1 MRLIPLISIS
11 LVIALQRP
19 ALAQQLGPADTPSA
33 NAQTLPVVEKAS
45 SQERFYT
52 NRSLIGTYRTAYIP
66 GLSTSGARGVGL
78 TTYDGE
84 GHLTGYDNYTT
95 FEGTYSVNPDGTGV
109 AVSMIRALL
118 VPIPGRDGRLMSPGL
133 VIPNTLKWSSHFRI
147 HQSGAIEF
155 ETVSN
160 ALNAFGPRIKTVGTQ
175 HKIENG
181 S

>member
-11 LVIALQRP
+11 LVLTAVWPVAAQQSPSADSLLPTAKAEPALQ
-19 ALAQQLGPADTPSA
+19 SA
-33 NAQTLPVVEKAS
+33 YSVTRL
-45 SQERFYT
+45 YT
-52 NRSLIGTYRTAYIP
+52 NRSLMGTYRTAYIP
-66 GLSTSGARGVGL
+66 GLSTSGARGVGII
-78 TTYDGE
+78 TYDGE
-84 GHLTGYDNYTT
+84 GHLSGYDSYTT

-133 VIPNTLKWSSHFRI
+133 VVPNTLKWSSHFRI
-147 HQSGAIEF
+147 HPSGAIEF

-175 HKIENG
+175 HKIDNDF
-181 S
+181 